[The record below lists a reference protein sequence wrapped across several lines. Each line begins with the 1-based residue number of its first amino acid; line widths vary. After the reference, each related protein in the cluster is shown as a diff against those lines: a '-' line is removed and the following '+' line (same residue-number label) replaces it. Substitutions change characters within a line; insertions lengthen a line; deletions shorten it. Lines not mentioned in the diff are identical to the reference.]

1 MINGEVNNK
10 MSFEAHDRHI
20 YELFNRSQYFIP
32 RNQRRYVWTKRNWQE
47 LWEDVMLIQNG
58 IEATHFIG
66 SIVLYSE
73 KDREN
78 GISHYTI
85 IDGQQRIITL
95 TILLASVA
103 FWLKCYDAEDEFNG
117 IKQYI
122 MARDD
127 SDKDYIMVI
136 SEYHISLSRILERI
150 MEISLD
156 NLKQLTIDSFLN
168 AYTIGKKDKNIVA
181 AFKFY
186 LQKIE
191 NEIQKSKKKP
201 INYLKILR
209 ETIVNKILYVS
220 IIASSE
226 EDACTVFE
234 ILNARGSVLEDHE
247 LLKNFIMRGIKPK
260 GNIDEAKAIWNEMES
275 NIGSSIGRFVKHY
288 ATHKYRN
295 NIQEGISDYK
305 IIQRANKGI
314 PTQDLL
320 YDLQLKSRYY
330 ERLVNPSLSG
340 ENANCSELEYM
351 VYSFF
356 KKRRH
361 EQIRP
366 ILLSLIHQKER
377 NILDIKKY
385 EEIILFLYDFVVCY
399 NIIGQG
405 NSNKITNIVYAMAK
419 ELENNYSDGLL
430 QKFVSELNEKLPEK
444 DSFYNAFSL
453 VGWSHHGGFYDDDK
467 DKERV
472 KIVLEVLERHKS
484 AAKNCEKFTIEHI
497 LDDQDDTKNGR
508 IGNLIPLEEELNKQ
522 CNGKK
527 FKEKL
532 TIYKKSSFQTARNI
546 AERYAIDKGRKFDI
560 DERTHAIA
568 RDFYNEVL
576 KFKINS
582 VDSQKKKTKHN
593 KKQKESDF
601 SRKNIGDI
609 VDSKQNGTEKIRKE
623 KNRQMSIFDYIS

>member
-1 MINGEVNNK
+1 
-10 MSFEAHDRHI
+10 
-20 YELFNRSQYFIP
+20 
-32 RNQRRYVWTKRNWQE
+32 
-47 LWEDVMLIQNG
+47 
-58 IEATHFIG
+58 
-66 SIVLYSE
+66 
-73 KDREN
+73 
-78 GISHYTI
+78 
-85 IDGQQRIITL
+85 
-95 TILLASVA
+95 
-103 FWLKCYDAEDEFNG
+103 
-117 IKQYI
+117 
-122 MARDD
+122 
-127 SDKDYIMVI
+127 
-136 SEYHISLSRILERI
+136 
-150 MEISLD
+150 
-156 NLKQLTIDSFLN
+156 
-168 AYTIGKKDKNIVA
+168 
-181 AFKFY
+181 
-186 LQKIE
+186 
-191 NEIQKSKKKP
+191 
-201 INYLKILR
+201 
-209 ETIVNKILYVS
+209 
-220 IIASSE
+220 
-226 EDACTVFE
+226 
-234 ILNARGSVLEDHE
+234 
-247 LLKNFIMRGIKPK
+247 
-260 GNIDEAKAIWNEMES
+260 MES

-497 LDDQDDTKNGR
+497 LDDQDDAKNGR

-527 FKEKL
+527 FEQKL
-532 TIYKKSSFQTARNI
+532 AIYKKSSFQTARNI

-609 VDSKQNGTEKIRKE
+609 VDSKQNGKEKVRKE
-623 KNRQMSIFDYIS
+623 ENRQMSIFDYIS

>member
-1 MINGEVNNK
+1 M
-10 MSFEAHDRHI
+10 
-20 YELFNRSQYFIP
+20 Q
-32 RNQRRYVWTKRNWQE
+32 
-47 LWEDVMLIQNG
+47 LI
-58 IEATHFIG
+58 
-66 SIVLYSE
+66 
-73 KDREN
+73 
-78 GISHYTI
+78 
-85 IDGQQRIITL
+85 
-95 TILLASVA
+95 
-103 FWLKCYDAEDEFNG
+103 
-117 IKQYI
+117 
-122 MARDD
+122 
-127 SDKDYIMVI
+127 
-136 SEYHISLSRILERI
+136 
-150 MEISLD
+150 
-156 NLKQLTIDSFLN
+156 
-168 AYTIGKKDKNIVA
+168 
-181 AFKFY
+181 
-186 LQKIE
+186 
-191 NEIQKSKKKP
+191 
-201 INYLKILR
+201 
-209 ETIVNKILYVS
+209 
-220 IIASSE
+220 
-226 EDACTVFE
+226 
-234 ILNARGSVLEDHE
+234 
-247 LLKNFIMRGIKPK
+247 
-260 GNIDEAKAIWNEMES
+260 
-275 NIGSSIGRFVKHY
+275 
-288 ATHKYRN
+288 

-623 KNRQMSIFDYIS
+623 ENRQMSIFDYIS